1 MDEIYNIGVYYG
13 NVTGID
19 KEISKANMKTA
30 MGRRLENP
38 KIHENYF
45 T

>member
-1 MDEIYNIGVYYG
+1 MDEIYNLGIYYG
-13 NVTGID
+13 NITGVD
-19 KEISKANMKTA
+19 KEKSKAKMKAA

-38 KIHENYF
+38 KILENYF